1 MKIFESFMLLI
12 WENLLLLIGVI
23 RYWLIRLLKRLI
35 KWCKRRKNNIDEG
48 GEVLIDLIDKNR
60 DNNMFN
66 YERKMLEI

>member
-1 MKIFESFMLLI
+1 MLLI

-48 GEVLIDLIDKNR
+48 GEILIDLNNKNR
-60 DNNMFN
+60 DNNMFY
-66 YERKMLEI
+66 YERKILEIL